1 MVEEVVRQW
10 DSLFG
15 AQSCQLT
22 AARRRDLWQQV
33 ADCVS
38 AVSGV
43 HRDHNTVYKR
53 FSDLKR
59 CIKKRFVAERARAQ
73 KAGVGPPT
81 NILFKPYERRL
92 LDRAGVEVF
101 GGLRGEYMDSDRRR
115 QAQRQR
121 PTVQERQQT
130 RQQSPPEAEDQ
141 PQDVSGADERDPGTP
156 EHQAGPSRQSL
167 SPPPVSPPRHAAANV
182 AAAGGSG
189 QEPGQG
195 LERPSAEGSVRRP
208 RASQV
213 VVAAL
218 GPALGNQRSY
228 FLSQRRLLARQ
239 IGEQAA
245 LRREVAALRVELET
259 QRRERAAQHEERLRS
274 EELSRNALLALLGH
288 VLHAPASA
296 SAGSAEG
303 SLPGP
308 SFAPQPPPPSPPPR
322 ARGRGRGCRRGSDPD
337 CGPLKKRK

>member
-1 MVEEVVRQW
+1 MEEEEEGQQPPVGRRSRQPVVVVEEEEEGQQPPVGRRSRQPVVVVVEEEEEEEEEEAGPSSKGPRFSSEENSAMVEEVVRQW

-73 KAGVGPPT
+73 KAGVGAPT

-101 GGLRGEYMDSDRRR
+101 GGLRGEYMDSDRTR

-130 RQQSPPEAEDQ
+130 RQQTPPEAEDQ

-156 EHQAGPSRQSL
+156 
-167 SPPPVSPPRHAAANV
+167 
-182 AAAGGSG
+182 G
-189 QEPGQG
+189 Q
-195 LERPSAEGSVRRP
+195 
-208 RASQV
+208 
-213 VVAAL
+213 
-218 GPALGNQRSY
+218 
-228 FLSQRRLLARQ
+228 
-239 IGEQAA
+239 
-245 LRREVAALRVELET
+245 
-259 QRRERAAQHEERLRS
+259 
-274 EELSRNALLALLGH
+274 ALLG
-288 VLHAPASA
+288 
-296 SAGSAEG
+296 
-303 SLPGP
+303 
-308 SFAPQPPPPSPPPR
+308 F
-322 ARGRGRGCRRGSDPD
+322 
-337 CGPLKKRK
+337 